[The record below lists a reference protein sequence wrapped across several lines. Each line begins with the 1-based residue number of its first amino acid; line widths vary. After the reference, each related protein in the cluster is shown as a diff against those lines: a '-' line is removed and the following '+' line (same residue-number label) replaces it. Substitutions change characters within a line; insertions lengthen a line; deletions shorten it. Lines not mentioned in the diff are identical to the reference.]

1 MTLLTGSLRRPL
13 AACAVGVL
21 VAGLGLPA
29 TPANASPDEPAATD
43 GAGTASGDPVE
54 IALAHLRADP
64 AGVGVTADDVAE
76 LVVASSY
83 RSEHNGVTH
92 VNLNQRFRGL
102 EVFGAYATVNVAT
115 DGRVVFVGDSL
126 VAGLPAGVSGT
137 PGAPG
142 LDAVAA
148 VEAAATGL
156 ELDRPV
162 GLRPLARRAGP
173 AQETVLSDGGISDA
187 PIPARLGWQ
196 PTDEGLRLA
205 WQLVIDDT
213 SGSHLWN
220 VTVDAQSGD
229 VLQVDDW
236 TSHDSLDVLAATLA
250 RPASRSA
257 PALPARVS
265 SARDPVDDGSAY
277 RVVAHPAESPNDA
290 DRTLVT
296 SPADRAGSPFGWHD
310 TDGTP
315 GAEFTVTRGNNVH
328 AYLDQDANNVP
339 DPGFDVDGGPELV
352 FDFDAALD
360 GHAQNY
366 RDAATTS
373 LFYWNNLVHDVTY
386 RYGFTEA
393 AGNFQAN
400 NYGRGGAAGDYV
412 RAEAADGAGTNNA
425 NFSTPAVDG
434 TGVPRMQ
441 MFLWPGDQFGPQNQV
456 VVDGVGS
463 FGAGWARFAQAPDA
477 AGVSGEVVDAGNG
490 CTPEAYPDPLPDG
503 DWIALVTTGSCTD
516 PTKGQVAQAQ
526 GAGALIVAGGSGG
539 VLGGA
544 ITAPRVTI
552 PVVSLSA
559 ADGDTIRGALP
570 ATGTVRQHPD
580 HPGIRDGD
588 LEAGIIIHEFGHGV
602 SNRLTGGPTVNCL
615 TGQEQAGEGWSD
627 FLAIAIL
634 LDPARD
640 DPDGPRGMGPYAL
653 FQDDRRHP
661 GIRPAPYSRNMAIQ
675 PFTYDSIKSGGWLDG
690 STLSLPHGLGH
701 GWAAVLWDMTW
712 DLIDKHGFNPDVYA
726 PWYTGGNNR
735 AIQYVIDGLKFQGCA
750 PGLLDARDAIIAAA
764 DLLSGGEDT
773 CTIWASFARRGLGFS
788 AVQGTSASRNDNT
801 EAFDTHPDCREGF
814 LDGIADPPA
823 LNVVN
828 RGSAVTLEF
837 SVGGYQGL
845 DILAENSPY
854 SRQVDCTT
862 LRTEDP
868 GAETI
873 TPRPLPVPAETPGNA
888 RLSYDPATDR
898 YMFPWK
904 TERDWGG
911 TCREFVLTRH
921 DGVQHRAFFYFKAA
935 PAASVTGRVLD
946 SEGQPVADAT
956 VVLRG
961 TISQRTTTD
970 RDGRYSFPEVP
981 RGTYLA
987 TAAGPGCH
995 DPQTQEVAVSR
1006 SVTLDFTLPPCT
1018 LWRASVSSDGV
1029 EGDGASQR
1037 SSVSGDGRYV
1047 AFESRSSNLVPGD
1060 TNGASDIF
1068 VHDRVTGVTER
1079 VSVASDGTQANA
1091 NSFVASIS
1099 ADGRYVA
1106 FYSIATNLVPGDTN
1120 GASDIFVHD
1129 RVTGVTERVS
1139 VASDGTQANAN
1150 SLVPSL
1156 SADGR
1161 FVAFQSVATNLVPG
1175 DTNGNNDIFV
1185 HDRVTGVTERVSVAS
1200 DGTQGNGISTTA
1212 DISGDG
1218 RFVAFQSAASNLVP
1232 GDTNG
1237 ATDVFVHDRLTGVTE
1252 RVSVASDGTQGNAN
1266 TSEASLSADGRY
1278 VAFQSAAS
1286 NLVPGDT
1293 NGATDVF
1300 VHDRLTGVTERVSV
1314 ASDGAPGDANS
1325 FSASVS
1331 ADGRYVAFDSGATN
1345 LVADD
1350 TNGFRDVFV
1359 HDRETGVTQRVSVTS
1374 DGTQGNGTTSEPAI
1388 SADGRYVAFESA
1400 ASNLVPGD
1408 TNEVQDVFARDRTVT

>member
-1 MTLLTGSLRRPL
+1 M
-13 AACAVGVL
+13 GVL
-21 VAGLGLPA
+21 VAGLGLP
-29 TPANASPDEPAATD
+29 PAVAGASPGDRAAAD
-43 GAGTASGDPVE
+43 AAEVAAAAQPSSDPVQV
-54 IALAHLRADP
+54 ALAHLRADP
-64 AGVGVTADDVAE
+64 SGVGVTGDDVAE
-76 LVVASSY
+76 LVLASSH
-83 RSEHNGVTH
+83 RSAHNGVTH
-92 VNLNQRFRGL
+92 VNLNQQFKGL
-102 EVFGAYATVNVAT
+102 EVFGAYATVNVAA

-126 VAGLPAGVSGT
+126 VAGLAAGASGT

-142 LDAVAA
+142 LDAAAA
-148 VEAAATGL
+148 VEAAAAEL

-162 GLRPLARRAGP
+162 GLRPLTRRAGP
-173 AQETVLSDGGISDA
+173 ARETVLSGGGISDA

-213 SGSHLWN
+213 SDAHLWN
-220 VTVDAQSGD
+220 VTVDAQTGE
-229 VLQVDDW
+229 VLRVDDW

-257 PALPARVS
+257 SELPAPVVS
-265 SARDPVDDGSAY
+265 APDPVDDGSAY
-277 RVVAHPAESPNDA
+277 RVVPHPAESPNDA
-290 DRTLVT
+290 DRTLVST
-296 SPADRAGSPFGWHD
+296 PADGAGSPFGWHD
-310 TDGTP
+310 TDGAP

-328 AYLDQDANNVP
+328 AYLDQDANNAP

-352 FDFDAALD
+352 FDFDAALG

-366 RDAATTS
+366 RKAATTN
-373 LFYWNNLVHDVTY
+373 LFYWNNLIHDVTY

-400 NYGRGGAAGDYV
+400 NYGRGGAGGDYV

-434 TGVPRMQ
+434 TGIPRMQ

-456 VVDGVGS
+456 VVDGVGGL
-463 FGAGWARFAQAPDA
+463 GAGWARFARAPGA
-477 AGVSGEVVDAGNG
+477 AGVSGEIVDAGDG
-490 CTPEAYPDPLPDG
+490 CTPGAYPDPLPDG
-503 DWIALVTTGSCTD
+503 DWIALVTTGSCTN

-539 VLGGA
+539 VLSGA

-559 ADGDTIRGALP
+559 ADGDTVRGALP

-588 LEAGIIIHEFGHGV
+588 LEAGIIIHEYGHGV

-615 TGQEQAGEGWSD
+615 TGEEQAGEGWSD
-627 FLAIAIL
+627 YLAIAIL
-634 LDPARD
+634 LDPALD
-640 DPDGPRGMGPYAL
+640 DPEGPRGMGPYAL

-661 GIRPAPYSRNMAIQ
+661 GIRPAPYSRNLAIQ

-788 AVQGTSASRNDNT
+788 AEQGSSASRDDNT

-814 LDGIADPPA
+814 VGGIADPPE

-828 RGSAVTLEF
+828 RGSAAKLEF
-837 SVGGYQGL
+837 SLGGYQGL

-873 TPRPLPVPAETPGNA
+873 TPRPIPVPAETPGNS
-888 RLSYDPATDR
+888 RLSYDPTTGR
-898 YMFPWK
+898 YTYPWK
-904 TERDWGG
+904 LERDWGG
-911 TCREFVLTRH
+911 TCREFVLTRK
-921 DGVQHRAFFYFKAA
+921 DGVQHRAFFRIEAA
-935 PAASVTGRVLD
+935 PAHLVTGRVLD
-946 SEGQPVADAT
+946 ADGLPVADAT
-956 VVLRG
+956 VTLRG
-961 TISQRTTTD
+961 TISVKATTD
-970 RDGRYSFPEVP
+970 QDGRYSLPGVP
-981 RGTYLA
+981 RGTYNA

-995 DPQTQEVAVSR
+995 DPQTQQVTVAR
-1006 SVTLDFTLPPCT
+1006 PTLLDFTLPRCT
-1018 LWRASVSSDGV
+1018 LWRASVASNGV
-1029 EGDGASQR
+1029 EGNGASQR

-1120 GASDIFVHD
+1120 GA
-1129 RVTGVTERVS
+1129 
-1139 VASDGTQANAN
+1139 
-1150 SLVPSL
+1150 
-1156 SADGR
+1156 
-1161 FVAFQSVATNLVPG
+1161 
-1175 DTNGNNDIFV
+1175 
-1185 HDRVTGVTERVSVAS
+1185 
-1200 DGTQGNGISTTA
+1200 
-1212 DISGDG
+1212 
-1218 RFVAFQSAASNLVP
+1218 
-1232 GDTNG
+1232 
-1237 ATDVFVHDRLTGVTE
+1237 
-1252 RVSVASDGTQGNAN
+1252 
-1266 TSEASLSADGRY
+1266 
-1278 VAFQSAAS
+1278 
-1286 NLVPGDT
+1286 
-1293 NGATDVF
+1293 
-1300 VHDRLTGVTERVSV
+1300 
-1314 ASDGAPGDANS
+1314 
-1325 FSASVS
+1325 
-1331 ADGRYVAFDSGATN
+1331 
-1345 LVADD
+1345 
-1350 TNGFRDVFV
+1350 
-1359 HDRETGVTQRVSVTS
+1359 
-1374 DGTQGNGTTSEPAI
+1374 
-1388 SADGRYVAFESA
+1388 
-1400 ASNLVPGD
+1400 
-1408 TNEVQDVFARDRTVT
+1408 